1 MPRLIIFDR
10 FASPH
15 FQLDH
20 AIAIDYLKISPIGR
34 DEAGSMGA
42 RSESDEN
49 LNAKVP
55 EFVRREA

>member
-1 MPRLIIFDR
+1 MPRLIIFDC

-15 FQLDH
+15 FQLDR
-20 AIAIDYLKISPIGR
+20 AIAINKLKICPIGR

-49 LNAKVP
+49 VKVCNID
-55 EFVRREA
+55 R